1 MRTLLLFVCIISAAL
16 AFFCR
21 QAQGIVLS
29 AAILSAFVFI
39 GFFFFSVWNTQ
50 LPHAN
55 APRNRCG
62 NLFLCRLQRGA
73 ASFLK
78 IIGKESLVSISQ
90 TTINHKRGGHGSV
103 FLKSS
108 FHV

>member
-1 MRTLLLFVCIISAAL
+1 MRILLLFVYIISAAL
-16 AFFCR
+16 TGFCR
-21 QAQGIVLS
+21 QVQGIVLS

-39 GFFFFSVWNTQ
+39 AFFFFSVWNTQ

-55 APRNRCG
+55 APRNRSG
-62 NLFLCRLQRGA
+62 NLFLCRLQRGNV
-73 ASFLK
+73 SFPK

-90 TTINHKRGGHGSV
+90 TTINHKRGGHGPA
-103 FLKSS
+103 FLKSD